1 MPVKEFIEKMSF
13 GFQTKGYEDFKGT
26 NLLVSIEFIGRLTNK
41 RSSRYKVNVNDV
53 IESMQSKGIKFMS
66 PLKIGS
72 EERAGEEWNISEL
85 IEKKELKQPENYISY
100 QNSEGSS
107 SIRFLNYKSA
117 AVDEIEPL
125 LSEAESSDSRNKGVK
140 ECMEKADLEDE
151 LKHWEEKLKR
161 INWEYNNSMTS
172 DWPKIRERELFF
184 IREISRI
191 KILIKDK
198 KPVISNPVVPKD
210 NIKCEENT
218 NIKNKTKSHKEK
230 AISEEDQ
237 WDINN
242 KLLL

>member
-1 MPVKEFIEKMSF
+1 MSF
-13 GFQTKGYEDFKGT
+13 VFQTKGYEDFKGT

-72 EERAGEEWNISEL
+72 EERVGEEWNISEL

-100 QNSEGSS
+100 QNSERSS

-191 KILIKDK
+191 KRLIKDK
-198 KPVISNPVVPKD
+198 KP
-210 NIKCEENT
+210 
-218 NIKNKTKSHKEK
+218 SH
-230 AISEEDQ
+230 
-237 WDINN
+237 
-242 KLLL
+242 